1 MTQFY
6 PIRMVRLMTGET
18 LIAGI
23 GKSGKNSYILE
34 KPMVMALVS
43 VQSQQKNFPPLQEV
57 NVVLKNWIDFAA
69 EDYIVVK
76 KEVVMCV
83 VRPIQGIVSD
93 YTQARIN
100 SDIIED
106 IGYMGP
112 VDALRDDMDDGS
124 HEDTIDPNE
133 DETDGREGKNGYDE
147 FPGWGGDPRM

>member
-43 VQSQQKNFPPLQEV
+43 VQSQQKDSAPMQEV

-76 KEVVMCV
+76 KEVVLCI

-106 IGYMGP
+106 MASTGP
-112 VDALRDDMDDGS
+112 VDVLTEDMEDGPDDDNMDSKD
-124 HEDTIDPNE
+124 

>member
-43 VQSQQKNFPPLQEV
+43 VQSQQKDSPSLQEV

-76 KEVVMCV
+76 KEVVMCI
-83 VRPIQGIVSD
+83 VRPIQGIISD

-106 IGYMGP
+106 MGSMGP

-124 HEDTIDPNE
+124 DQDTMDPNE
-133 DETDGREGKNGYDE
+133 DGADGREGKNGYDE

>member
-43 VQSQQKNFPPLQEV
+43 VQSQQKDSPPLQEV

-76 KEVVMCV
+76 KEVVMCI
-83 VRPIQGIVSD
+83 VRPIQGIISD

-106 IGYMGP
+106 MGSMGP

-124 HEDTIDPNE
+124 DQDTMDPNE
-133 DETDGREGKNGYDE
+133 DGADGREGKNGYDE

>member
-34 KPMVMALVS
+34 KPMVMVLVS
-43 VQSQQKNFPPLQEV
+43 VQSQQEDSAPIQEV
-57 NVVLKNWIDFAA
+57 NVILKNWIDFAA
-69 EDYIVVK
+69 EDYIFVK
-76 KEVVMCV
+76 KEVVMCI

-100 SDIIED
+100 SDIMKD
-106 IGYMGP
+106 IGFVRP
-112 VDALRDDMDDGS
+112 VDALNDDMNDDLDQ
-124 HEDTIDPNE
+124 DTMDSKD
-133 DETDGREGKNGYDE
+133 DETDGRDDKNGYDE

>member
-43 VQSQQKNFPPLQEV
+43 VQSQQKDSPPLQEV

-76 KEVVMCV
+76 KEVVMCI
-83 VRPIQGIVSD
+83 VRPIQGIISD

-106 IGYMGP
+106 MGSMGP

-124 HEDTIDPNE
+124 DEDTMDPNE
-133 DETDGREGKNGYDE
+133 DGADGREGKNGYDE